1 MVEKYYT
8 PTIEEF
14 CVGFEC
20 ELRNSS
26 GKNYEWEPFK
36 IVGVDDGEISGSKMD
51 WSFYDSANAIK
62 DEMIRVKY
70 LDKQDI
76 EECGWHS
83 EMVVN
88 VWSEDDDIIDG
99 YVINKNNTDTY
110 VLLHSEEGNIVG
122 IYLQRIY
129 NEFSGNWE
137 EHRLFS
143 GYINNK
149 SELKNIM
156 KMINIF

>member
-14 CVGFEC
+14 HVGFEY
-20 ELRNSS
+20 E
-26 GKNYEWEPFK
+26 KNNEPYRRGYDKEIFTE
-36 IVGVDDGEISGSKMD
+36 DDMYNDNFMYHFDVK
-51 WSFYDSANAIK
+51 NT
-62 DEMIRVKY
+62 RVKY

-76 EECGWHS
+76 EELGWHS
-83 EMVVN
+83 EMVIN

-99 YVINKNNTDTY
+99 YVINQSNTDTY
-110 VLLHSEEGNIVG
+110 VLLYSEEDNIVG

-129 NEFSGNWE
+129 NEMSGNWE

-143 GYINNK
+143 GYIKNK

>member
-8 PTIEEF
+8 PDITEF
-14 CVGFEC
+14 HVGFEC

-26 GKNYEWEPFK
+26 SELYEWEPFK

-76 EECGWHS
+76 EECGFKYAGND
-83 EMVVN
+83 MY
-88 VWSEDDDIIDG
+88 DILEYNDIRG
-99 YVINKNNTDTY
+99 YFDAVHLIIRGTWVLISIGKKNSDINNFATIFAGAIK
-110 VLLHSEEGNIVG
+110 
-122 IYLQRIY
+122 
-129 NEFSGNWE
+129 
-137 EHRLFS
+137 
-143 GYINNK
+143 NK
-149 SELKNIM
+149 SELKKIL